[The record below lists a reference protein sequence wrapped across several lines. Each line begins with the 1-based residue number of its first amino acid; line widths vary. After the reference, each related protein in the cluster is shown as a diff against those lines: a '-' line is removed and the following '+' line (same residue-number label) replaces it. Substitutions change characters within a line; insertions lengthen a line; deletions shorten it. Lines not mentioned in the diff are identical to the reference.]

1 MNQLLDKIRLIF
13 IPFVITT
20 LCSVVGYTF
29 LNWIVSIVLRVN
41 IPEEI
46 ACVWIPFTLIAV
58 VVYFIL
64 YPRVKLLHFTSENTC
79 FIYILGMWLVIAF
92 STMSA
97 QEYMFT
103 STGKLTHLED
113 ITQIDDNSY
122 TKYYTLD
129 RSNINKNHIGSQY
142 RFNVTGK
149 HNDNFVVSIY
159 IVMPIQKRYTDIVQA
174 DHKYWLA
181 KSYSKTIN
189 NNLSNKEKDLLS
201 NRFIE
206 EVNRDIR
213 TRDFKN
219 FTFLEVLGNTSE
231 YRESQKALDNLK
243 LVQTTEGKVFFKAHI
258 EPFEERSGGT
268 FKRMLIVLGIGSL
281 GIFLAIVF
289 RKLDQRKV
297 DDFKAKKTKIDY
309 KSLYFLL
316 PKKDFFVTPIVLYL
330 CIMVYVYMAF
340 TYVEIV
346 SFDGEDLL
354 AVGGNYRPLVLEGQ
368 WWRLITNI
376 FIHGGMLHLA
386 YNMIALTIIGV
397 FLERLIGS
405 VKLGIVY
412 LITGVFASLC
422 SILWHDATVS
432 VGASGAI
439 LGLAGFYV
447 VYLLSKTVHRKNNK
461 DLLVLV
467 SVFIGVNLLMGLT
480 EGIDNAAHIGGLISG
495 LILGL
500 FMSKYVR
507 DEE

>member
-1 MNQLLDKIRLIF
+1 MKQLLDKIRLIF
-13 IPFVITT
+13 LPFVLTAIC
-20 LCSVVGYTF
+20 LLVGYTF
-29 LNWIVSIVLRVN
+29 LNWLLTIVLKAN
-41 IPEEI
+41 IPEEMV
-46 ACVWIPFTLIAV
+46 CVWIPFILIAV

-64 YPRVKLLHFTSENTC
+64 YPRVKLLHFTSDNTR
-79 FIYILGMWLVIAF
+79 FIYVLGMWLVIAF

-97 QEYMFT
+97 QEFMFT

-149 HNDNFVVSIY
+149 HNDNFVVSVY

-213 TRDFKN
+213 TRYFKN

-231 YRESQKALDNLK
+231 YRESQKALTNLK

-268 FKRMLIVLGIGSL
+268 FKRMLIVLGVGSL

-297 DDFKAKKTKIDY
+297 DDFKAKKTRIDY

-316 PKKDFFVTPIVLYL
+316 PQKDFFVTPIVLYL
-330 CIMVYVYMAF
+330 CIIVYVYMAF

-354 AVGGNYRPLVLEGQ
+354 AIGGNYRPLVLEGQ
-368 WWRLITNI
+368 WWRLLTSI
-376 FIHGGMLHLA
+376 FIHGGILHLF
-386 YNMIALTIIGV
+386 YNMLTLFFIGV
-397 FLERLIGS
+397 FLERIIGS

-412 LITGVFASLC
+412 LVTGVFASLC
-422 SILWHDATVS
+422 SIWWHEATVG

-439 LGLAGFYV
+439 FGLAGIFLV
-447 VYLLSKTVHRKNNK
+447 CIFTNVIPREDSKG
-461 DLLVLV
+461 LLVLL
-467 SVFIGVNLLMGLT
+467 SVFIGINLLFGLSA
-480 EGIDNAAHIGGLISG
+480 GIDNAAHIGGLISG
-495 LILGL
+495 VIMGL
-500 FMSKYVR
+500 VIFRTTKREV
-507 DEE
+507 